1 MRLEIHHGSCNRQ
14 VAAALEAPTRLLE
27 IYQAGVRLCILSGRP
42 KPPLYL
48 TLSHC
53 LVQID
58 ILKLPRNIANE
69 FLQNMKACPLAITFS
84 RRIKVKEW
92 KAFFPDRLVFHHY
105 VWLIMNRT
113 RHVRCDESKPEFQ
126 KCLTTG

>member
-1 MRLEIHHGSCNRQ
+1 MGVINCNRR
-14 VAAALEAPTRLLE
+14 VAAALEAPTPLLE

-42 KPPLYL
+42 KPPLHL

-53 LVQID
+53 WVQID
-58 ILKLPRNIANE
+58 ILKLKRNNAND
-69 FLQNMKACPLAITFS
+69 FFQNMTACPLAITFS

-105 VWLIMNRT
+105 VWLLMNRT
-113 RHVRCDESKPEFQ
+113 RHMRCDESKPECQ
-126 KCLTTG
+126 KYLTTG

>member
-1 MRLEIHHGSCNRQ
+1 MRLEIHHGRCNRQ
-14 VAAALEAPTRLLE
+14 VAAALEAPARLLE

-58 ILKLPRNIANE
+58 ILKLPHNNAND
-69 FLQNMKACPLAITFS
+69 FLQNMKASPLAITFL
-84 RRIKVKEW
+84 
-92 KAFFPDRLVFHHY
+92 A
-105 VWLIMNRT
+105 
-113 RHVRCDESKPEFQ
+113 
-126 KCLTTG
+126 G